1 MGLTLKKSN
10 NVAILTRD
18 IQLARKFYAD
28 VLHLPIVKESA
39 TKIEFQTGESCF
51 YIIKNDEIQNTVLE
65 YLVNNLEAAKE
76 YLLENGCEIVKWEGK
91 GRDCYMKD
99 PFGTIFNLW
108 EEKTEK

>member
-1 MGLTLKKSN
+1 M
-10 NVAILTRD
+10 
-18 IQLARKFYAD
+18 
-28 VLHLPIVKESA
+28 E
-39 TKIEFQTGESCF
+39 
-51 YIIKNDEIQNTVLE
+51 NTVLE

-76 YLLENGCEIVKWEGK
+76 YLLKNGCETVKWEGK